1 MCSHG
6 RLDFERKNVTIHRYF
21 SKPPDVS
28 IELGVSSGIVDE
40 LKQYLSVMNQEL
52 EVLKGKGSSVSTD
65 RGVSQKIEGRYSCH
79 R

>member
-1 MCSHG
+1 
-6 RLDFERKNVTIHRYF
+6 
-21 SKPPDVS
+21 VS

-65 RGVSQKIEGRYSCH
+65 REYLKKLKDDIEAVIDKNR
-79 R
+79 RPRT

>member
-1 MCSHG
+1 
-6 RLDFERKNVTIHRYF
+6 
-21 SKPPDVS
+21 VS

-65 RGVSQKIEGRYSCH
+65 RKEYLKKLKDDIEAVIDKGSETKRT
-79 R
+79 

>member
-6 RLDFERKNVTIHRYF
+6 RLDFEKDWNVTIHRYF

-65 RGVSQKIEGRYSCH
+65 RKE
-79 R
+79 

>member
-6 RLDFERKNVTIHRYF
+6 RLDFEKDWNVTIHRYF

-52 EVLKGKGSSVSTD
+52 KF
-65 RGVSQKIEGRYSCH
+65 
-79 R
+79 